1 MKQIFAH
8 LHPSATLCASLLFSF
23 VTACMLLPA
32 FTSYA
37 ESETRSSPKNVPMP
51 DSEYLKVTR
60 LLDQSL
66 KNNDSN
72 TAGLCYQ
79 QIGDIFFEEGAM
91 SQALSYYHKADPYFV
106 KGKSNINLG
115 NNLNR
120 IGRIYFK
127 HKRNATALNN
137 FQQALER
144 FKTGNDHKGIA
155 ESYSYIG
162 QVFEQKEAYDSSHIY
177 QELALAE
184 FKRLNDKS
192 QIAYTYSRIGSIY
205 EDQLK
210 YQTALHYFLLAYR
223 IYGEGPARVELAAI
237 QNNIGDTYRKIG
249 NYHQA
254 LIYSKKAEVLAA
266 MLHDNRQLSSAHRD
280 LAKTFEQLHQYDSAY
295 YYSEKSRLAYS
306 KSYNTESEK
315 QLNLIQTL
323 FDVQRKDHEIQ
334 QLEYKNRVSHIL
346 TLSILVSSLLAT
358 FLGISLLSRQRLKIS
373 NSKVLFETRQQSM
386 ELELHNKQLQQE
398 SLKAEL
404 ELRSKELTGITLH
417 MIKKNEVLEDLKTKL
432 ASIVKE
438 DKRDQR
444 KELKQLVEFINLNSS
459 QDKNWEDFRAV
470 FEHVH
475 QDFFEKLMM
484 HTGGLT
490 ATDLRFLAL
499 LKMNL
504 NSADMAT
511 MLAISQTSLRTT
523 RYRLRKKL
531 QLPEDASLQ
540 KFVHNL

>member
-1 MKQIFAH
+1 
-8 LHPSATLCASLLFSF
+8 
-23 VTACMLLPA
+23 
-32 FTSYA
+32 
-37 ESETRSSPKNVPMP
+37 
-51 DSEYLKVTR
+51 
-60 LLDQSL
+60 
-66 KNNDSN
+66 
-72 TAGLCYQ
+72 
-79 QIGDIFFEEGAM
+79 M
-91 SQALSYYHKADPYFV
+91 SHALSYYHKADTYFV
-106 KGKSNINLG
+106 KGKNYINLG

-127 HKRNATALNN
+127 HKRNAAALNN
-137 FQQALER
+137 FREALKLFR
-144 FKTGNDHKGIA
+144 TGNDHKGIA

-162 QVFEQKEAYDSSHIY
+162 QVFEQKEAYDSSHLY

-210 YQTALHYFLLAYR
+210 LQTALKYFLLVHK
-223 IYGEGPARVELAAI
+223 IYSEGPASVELAAI
-237 QNNIGDTYRKIG
+237 MNNIGDTYRKIG
-249 NYHQA
+249 NYNQA
-254 LIYSKKAEVLAA
+254 LHYSKRAETLAA
-266 MLHDNRQLSSAHRD
+266 RLHDNRQLSSAHRD
-280 LAKTFEQLHQYDSAY
+280 LAKTFEQLKQYDSAY
-295 YYSEKSRLAYS
+295 YYSEKSRMAYS

-323 FDVQRKDHEIQ
+323 FDVQHKDNEIE
-334 QLEYKNRVSHIL
+334 QLESKNRFSHIL

-373 NSKVLFETRQQSM
+373 NSKILFETRQQSM
-386 ELELHNKQLQQE
+386 ELELYNKQLQQE

-404 ELRSKELTGITLH
+404 ELRSKELTSITLH
-417 MIKKNEVLEDLKTKL
+417 MIKKNEVLEDLKTRL

-459 QDKNWEDFRAV
+459 QDKSWEDFRVV

-475 QDFFEKLMM
+475 KDFFEKLMM

-511 MLAISQTSLRTT
+511 MLAVSQTSLRTT